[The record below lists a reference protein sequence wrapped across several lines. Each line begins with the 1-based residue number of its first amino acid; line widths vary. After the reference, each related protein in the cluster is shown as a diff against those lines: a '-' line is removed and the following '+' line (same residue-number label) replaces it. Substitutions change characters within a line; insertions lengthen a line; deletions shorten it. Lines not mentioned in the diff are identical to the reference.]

1 MPLRRITTLALALS
15 ATAATLTALP
25 GAAAARTPET
35 LRWKPCAEEQRQP
48 AETPKDAQ
56 DAKGGGGAEVPELP
70 PLECATLDVP
80 LDYADPGGRQIEIAV
95 SRLASE
101 KPERRRGCC

>member
-25 GAAAARTPET
+25 GAAAARTSET

-48 AETPKDAQ
+48 AETPKDA
-56 DAKGGGGAEVPELP
+56 KGGKGAEVPELP

-80 LDYADPGGRQIEIAV
+80 LDHADPGGRQIEIAV

>member
-1 MPLRRITTLALALS
+1 METVRR
-15 ATAATLTALP
+15 
-25 GAAAARTPET
+25 GAAATGGNA
-35 LRWKPCAEEQRQP
+35 QGRQ
-48 AETPKDAQ
+48 
-56 DAKGGGGAEVPELP
+56 GGEGAELPELP

-80 LDYADPGGRQIEIAV
+80 LDHADPGGRQIEIAV